1 MSLSDALPEPA
12 IPFVT
17 VTNWVRAAT
26 QCGIDLAALFQQEGI
41 DVAQLHPE
49 SATIRREAMQ
59 RIMQRCVDQTRQ
71 QARGQHFPIVLGES
85 FAFEYLSDV
94 ETFITTSATLR
105 DATRSLE
112 WIPPL
117 INPFMGFSLA
127 EQGHQA
133 RIALQYKHPD
143 ASADNTWHFTEAVFT
158 TTVKFSRLLLGPDAF
173 IGRVTLRH
181 PQHADADSLARFF
194 QAPIEYDAPIDALWF
209 DRSMLDRPLRGAF
222 PILHELAA
230 QRVAQQ
236 LAQRTEHSQT
246 ESRPGDTPPLVTQI
260 AQLLSQRPALLGQ
273 GLDAV
278 ALALG
283 VHARTLQRRL
293 KDLGDSHSAIQDR
306 VRYQLAQQWLRDD
319 ARSIEDIS
327 EQLGFSDRR
336 SFTQAFTRWAGRTP
350 SQFRRGPV

>member
-1 MSLSDALPEPA
+1 MSLDSAHEPA

-26 QCGIDLAALFQQEGI
+26 QCGIDLAVMFQEEGI
-41 DVAQLHPE
+41 DVSRLHPDT
-49 SATIRREAMQ
+49 ATIRREAMQ

-71 QARGQHFPIVLGES
+71 RANGQHFPIVLGES
-85 FAFEYLSDV
+85 FAFEYLSDI

-117 INPFMGFSLA
+117 INPFMAFSLA

-133 RIALQYKHPD
+133 RIVLQYKHPD
-143 ASADNTWHFTEAVFT
+143 SSPDKTWHFTEAVFT

-173 IGRVTLRH
+173 VERVTFRH
-181 PQHADADSLARFF
+181 PQHADAAHLERFF
-194 QAPIEYDAPIDALWF
+194 QAPIEYNAPIDALWF

-230 QRVAQQ
+230 QRVALQ
-236 LAQRTEHSQT
+236 LAQRTEHNQNEARSA
-246 ESRPGDTPPLVTQI
+246 DTPQLVSQI
-260 AQLLSQRPALLGQ
+260 AQLLSRQPALLGQ
-273 GLDAV
+273 GLDAI
-278 ALALG
+278 AEHLG

-319 ARSIEDIS
+319 TLSIEDIS
-327 EQLGFSDRR
+327 ERLGFSDRR
-336 SFTQAFTRWAGRTP
+336 SFTQAFTRWAGQTP

>member
-1 MSLSDALPEPA
+1 MSIGPAHEPA

-26 QCGIDLAALFQQEGI
+26 QCGIDLAVMFQEEGI
-41 DVAQLHPE
+41 DVTQLHPE
-49 SATIRREAMQ
+49 TATIRREAMQ

-71 QARGQHFPIVLGES
+71 RANGQHFPIVLGES
-85 FAFEYLSDV
+85 FAFEYLSDI

-117 INPFMGFSLA
+117 INPFMAFSVA

-133 RIALQYKHPD
+133 RIVLQYNHPD
-143 ASADNTWHFTEAVFT
+143 ATPDTTWHFTEAVFT
-158 TTVKFSRLLLGPDAF
+158 TTLKFSRLLLGPDAF
-173 IGRVTLRH
+173 VERITLRH
-181 PQHADADSLARFF
+181 PQHEDAAHLARFF
-194 QAPIEYDAPIDALWF
+194 QAPIEYNAPVDALWF

-236 LAQRTEHSQT
+236 LAQRTEHQQN
-246 ESRPGDTPPLVTQI
+246 EARAADTPQLVHQI
-260 AQLLSQRPALLGQ
+260 AHLLNRQPALLGQ
-273 GLDAV
+273 GLDTV
-278 ALALG
+278 AQHLG

-306 VRYQLAQQWLRDD
+306 VRYELAQQWLRDD
-319 ARSIEDIS
+319 TRSIEDIS

-336 SFTQAFTRWAGRTP
+336 SFTQAFTRWAGQTP